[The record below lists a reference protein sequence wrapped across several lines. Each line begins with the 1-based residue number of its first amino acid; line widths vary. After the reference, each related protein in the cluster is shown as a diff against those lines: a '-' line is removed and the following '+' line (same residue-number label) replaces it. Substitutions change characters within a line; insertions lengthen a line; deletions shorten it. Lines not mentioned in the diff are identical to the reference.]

1 MKKVM
6 KKTIALAVALC
17 MTLGAAVP
25 AFAVENSAPVQKGD
39 INKTSES
46 VPEEKGTQEKDNV
59 TEKDKQNAET
69 PDAKDGVTPKDKKTG
84 NGEPDLGS
92 RSAVTSTLGAGA
104 IVGSVVGKHLSEMAG
119 EIVNNVTEMTLEDFN
134 NVTDDPVSEGLV
146 TLLGGAT
153 GRALGEIEEE
163 IAETQDMIREVQ
175 ASIDALSA
183 DMNDSFDEIK
193 TEQYKQDLEA
203 RTMKLDEYASSFEDL
218 NNMYSDVISNLY
230 VDGKMKE
237 KLTAADWGRL
247 HNFIERIESVDP
259 EQILSEISALTN
271 PASSDSLYK
280 TYMTYLKSDTSFR
293 HKSYMN
299 MYYMVNYVSQLRSTA
314 LTFIKE
320 QDAYDQM
327 RLFALSQEKTI
338 AKCYEEGLLK
348 DFRPNFDSYMNV
360 YYNDVISETNEEMGE
375 NPVFSEMA
383 DIFKTAE
390 LPPLPD
396 R

>member
-183 DMNDSFDEIK
+183 DMKDSFDEIK

-247 HNFIERIESVDP
+247 LNFIERIESVDP

-271 PASSDSLYK
+271 PASSDSLYE

-320 QDAYDQM
+320 QEAYKQM
-327 RLFALSQEKTI
+327 YDFALSK
-338 AKCYEEGLLK
+338 K
-348 DFRPNFDSYMNV
+348 
-360 YYNDVISETNEEMGE
+360 
-375 NPVFSEMA
+375 
-383 DIFKTAE
+383 
-390 LPPLPD
+390 
-396 R
+396 